1 MIQMKN
7 TIYFFLITISLI
19 NCSTKKTETSQS
31 TADSVAMD
39 SSILATT
46 PATSLLAFSPLEGFS
61 PSNKLDLPDS
71 VNYFIFSSLEEM
83 KGKFALTAADGDPDF
98 VINYVVGIACKPTT
112 SMTTIVMDKV
122 EIGPE
127 SIEVYLTIQ
136 HGEQQKLLTR
146 PARIFAIER
155 RDGYSEMQ
163 FYVNGKKDKALLLLL
178 TE

>member
-7 TIYFFLITISLI
+7 TVYLLLLMISLI
-19 NCSTKKTETSQS
+19 HCSTRKTETSQS
-31 TADSVAMD
+31 TTDSVAVD
-39 SSILATT
+39 TVLATT
-46 PATSLLAFSPLEGFS
+46 PAAPLLAFSPLEGFS
-61 PSNKLDLPDS
+61 AANKLDVADT
-71 VNYFIFSSLEEM
+71 VNYYIFSSPEEM
-83 KGKFALTAADGDPDF
+83 KGKFASTAADSNPDF
-98 VINYVVGIACKPTT
+98 LINYVVGVACKPTT
-112 SMTTIVMDKV
+112 NLTTIVMDKV

-127 SIEVYLTIQ
+127 SIDVYLTIQ